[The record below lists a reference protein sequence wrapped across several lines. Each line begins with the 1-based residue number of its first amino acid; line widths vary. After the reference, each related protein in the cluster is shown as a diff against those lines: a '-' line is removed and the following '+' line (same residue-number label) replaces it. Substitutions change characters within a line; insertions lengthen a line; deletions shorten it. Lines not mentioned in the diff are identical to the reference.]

1 MVVSFI
7 HPHTCGFAKAEIWRF
22 TKDAVV
28 NIKRVDT
35 ETPYQH
41 RVRTVQA
48 IHELFCQMFGREEV
62 GNYPDNMVINWSG
75 LARKHDIK
83 NTQGEI
89 AKNGGQIAEEWLK
102 SVGFDVNR
110 FKRKLDGNDAKV
122 RRKKLREHGGEIT
135 VAVPQTTE
143 SVKGDMKENILSGEY
158 TVGQQIVPRKVCINN
173 M

>member
-7 HPHTCGFAKAEIWRF
+7 HPNTCGFAKAAIWRF

-62 GNYPDNMVINWSG
+62 ENYPDNPRAGGAKRRARVLIPPG
-75 LARKHDIK
+75 YLHPGKRKH
-83 NTQGEI
+83 
-89 AKNGGQIAEEWLK
+89 
-102 SVGFDVNR
+102 
-110 FKRKLDGNDAKV
+110 
-122 RRKKLREHGGEIT
+122 
-135 VAVPQTTE
+135 
-143 SVKGDMKENILSGEY
+143 
-158 TVGQQIVPRKVCINN
+158 
-173 M
+173 